1 MKARAIALAKRGV
14 SLALTCQFAIPT
26 QVSRVIY
33 ETRFSKI
40 ELSINTERARYLIQ
54 KLLFY
59 TLIAGVAQ
67 G

>member
-14 SLALTCQFAIPT
+14 SLALTCQFATPGQI
-26 QVSRVIY
+26 SRVIY

-54 KLLFY
+54 KLLLY
-59 TLIAGVAQ
+59 TLVAGVAQ